1 MVSLEFL
8 NFYKIIDL
16 ILLIFL
22 MHKVMCSKTLGIWF
36 QQFRENVVFL

>member
-16 ILLIFL
+16 ILSIFL
-22 MHKVMCSKTLGIWF
+22 SNAQSGKYVVKLLG
-36 QQFRENVVFL
+36 